1 MHNSAV
7 NFPIELIY
15 TYIYTAYFIWICNC
29 KYIKKFAFISDVG
42 EQIVQATIWP
52 IAFLNH
58 FSINCML
65 TVFLV
70 LIADFSLG
78 FQHKGFKNRS
88 SSNSRNKCTIELT
101 NTLWHKK
108 CSRNI
113 YADNILWL
121 SSSFERG
128 EWRVC
133 KCFNND
139 I

>member
-15 TYIYTAYFIWICNC
+15 TYIYCWFNWICNC
-29 KYIKKFAFISDVG
+29 KHIKKFAFISDVG

-70 LIADFSLG
+70 LVADFS
-78 FQHKGFKNRS
+78 FKNRS
-88 SSNSRNKCTIELT
+88 SSNSRNECTIELT

-133 KCFNND
+133 KCFNTD